1 MPMGLSIKNE
11 EAQQLATELP
21 ALTGE
26 TLTRAVIVAL
36 WERLARL
43 HRQRQVDDLMARAPE
58 MMRQSGGVAPYDNHA
73 ALL

>member
-1 MPMGLSIKNE
+1 MYMGLYIKNE
-11 EAQQLATELP
+11 EAQHLAAELT

-36 WERLARL
+36 WERIGRK
-43 HRQRQVDDLMARAPE
+43 
-58 MMRQSGGVAPYDNHA
+58 S